1 MSSHEARKAT
11 SKHLLHILLSA
22 LTLVASTHASGK
34 CMSVDDAT
42 HPCRHNA
49 AGDRWCVANSLPPF
63 SFIDACLDEN
73 HGYAAPGTR
82 WIQIA
87 SRANLG
93 EAQALAQ
100 DYSWLP
106 YPSGVFPTESG
117 WYAVVIGPVE
127 MRDAEEVLARL
138 KGSSRIP
145 GDSLLSLGK
154 SYLAH
159 NSPAVASTQRQSES
173 ADPNDL
179 MPMRISLDGIVSGR
193 NSPNDKGFG
202 AYVRALV
209 GRYSVICGGLPP
221 AAQALHMESNLQSL
235 ATMWNLFAA
244 NLDGAAPGIRQ
255 LPGGKENELLEPIW
269 ILGSEDRD
277 KILGIYAENTAQAVA
292 DAQILVATQG
302 CNGAVSIIENL
313 SLAVP

>member
-1 MSSHEARKAT
+1 
-11 SKHLLHILLSA
+11 
-22 LTLVASTHASGK
+22 
-34 CMSVDDAT
+34 
-42 HPCRHNA
+42 
-49 AGDRWCVANSLPPF
+49 
-63 SFIDACLDEN
+63 
-73 HGYAAPGTR
+73 
-82 WIQIA
+82 
-87 SRANLG
+87 
-93 EAQALAQ
+93 
-100 DYSWLP
+100 
-106 YPSGVFPTESG
+106 
-117 WYAVVIGPVE
+117 
-127 MRDAEEVLARL
+127 
-138 KGSSRIP
+138 
-145 GDSLLSLGK
+145 
-154 SYLAH
+154 
-159 NSPAVASTQRQSES
+159 
-173 ADPNDL
+173 